1 MHREHEAG
9 DQLTGQ
15 AYLHVAEVH
24 LRLGPRPVGL
34 RNEGV
39 HHPAAGPSTEPVDK
53 ALEPPCAERLQL
65 VSATIG
71 WGRSDREIAIRARV
85 HGRVVGELRTG
96 GAATAGQYK

>member
-1 MHREHEAG
+1 
-9 DQLTGQ
+9 
-15 AYLHVAEVH
+15 
-24 LRLGPRPVGL
+24 
-34 RNEGV
+34 V